1 MMDDEN
7 MVCDDSNRSEDRD
20 SRTLALIGEEALSQ
34 LHAARVLVVGVGGVG
49 GYAVEMLARTGVGH
63 LTLIDADCVALSNLN
78 RQLIALESTIGQP
91 KTGLFASRI
100 LDINPDIEV
109 DARPEFLQA
118 CAVAT
123 ILDEGYD
130 FVLDCIDTV
139 APKVALIAECLRRNI
154 PLISSMGA
162 GGRTDVSKV
171 TYSDLWE
178 TREDGLARAVRQ
190 RLKKMGLRRRLTV
203 VCSTEAPRPG
213 SLLSDE
219 RENKRSSYGTT
230 ACVPATFGIFMA
242 SHALNRLTSR
252 AGQNE

>member
-63 LTLIDADCVALSNLN
+63 LTLIDADCVAPSNLN

-91 KTGLFASRI
+91 KTGIFASRI
-100 LDINPDIEV
+100 LDINPDIEI

-123 ILDEGYD
+123 LLDEGYD

-190 RLKKMGLRRRLTV
+190 RLKRWDCGEGSPWCAARRLRVRAPSSPTNGR
-203 VCSTEAPRPG
+203 TNAPHMAPRPAYPP
-213 SLLSDE
+213 
-219 RENKRSSYGTT
+219 RSAYSW
-230 ACVPATFGIFMA
+230 PATP
-242 SHALNRLTSR
+242 
-252 AGQNE
+252 